1 MNRETI
7 EKSNTIHGNI
17 IKFLKNSNEP
27 KSMKEIV
34 EHILKDRTLNTD
46 TPNNTIRG
54 VIQRSKFI
62 KKNVYA
68 KFELIEQ

>member
-1 MNRETI
+1 MNRDTI

-17 IKFLKNSNEP
+17 IKFLKASKEP
-27 KSMKEIV
+27 KSMKEIT
-34 EHILKDRTLNTD
+34 EHILKERSLNTN

-68 KFELIEQ
+68 KFELTD